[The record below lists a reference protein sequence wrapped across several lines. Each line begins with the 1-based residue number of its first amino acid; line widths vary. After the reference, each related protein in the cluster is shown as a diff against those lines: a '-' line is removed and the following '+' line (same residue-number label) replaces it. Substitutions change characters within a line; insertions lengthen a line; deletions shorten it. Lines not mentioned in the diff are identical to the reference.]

1 MEGTPRRSL
10 FNVSMHII
18 DTNGVARTLNG
29 AFSLSGVDLKWV
41 TGGQMDRSILL
52 SVSSSNSIR
61 STIRSPA
68 RYTFNQYPI
77 KLIRHHIGADE
88 QNIPSNHSSASQIQP
103 IYPPPYQLP
112 ISRYLPWVTILSFPN
127 SQSFVLRFPVVLMIV
142 VLELLFEIDS
152 IPVCLVLLSWFGRVF
167 DY

>member
-68 RYTFNQYPI
+68 RYTLN
-77 KLIRHHIGADE
+77 
-88 QNIPSNHSSASQIQP
+88 
-103 IYPPPYQLP
+103 
-112 ISRYLPWVTILSFPN
+112 
-127 SQSFVLRFPVVLMIV
+127 
-142 VLELLFEIDS
+142 
-152 IPVCLVLLSWFGRVF
+152 
-167 DY
+167 